1 MPLYEYECGACGQRF
16 EMIRKFADAP
26 LETCRLCGKGPVE
39 KLLSSPAIQFKGE
52 GWYIT
57 DYARKDK
64 KDAGRKDEGSKESGA
79 STKGA
84 SEGSTGS
91 GESSSAGESKSA
103 AKTSETKKSDSGST
117 DSGGKSKPP
126 AASKD

>member
-1 MPLYEYECGACGQRF
+1 MPLYEYECEACGQRF
-16 EMIRKFADAP
+16 EMIRKFSDAP
-26 LETCRLCGKGPVE
+26 LEACRLCGKGPVE

-57 DYARKDK
+57 DYARKGK
-64 KDAGRKDEGSKESGA
+64 KDDGKKDDGAKESGPSA
-79 STKGA
+79 KGT

-91 GESSSAGESKSA
+91 VESSGSGESKPA
-103 AKTSETKKSDSGST
+103 AKASETKKSDSGGSE
-117 DSGGKSKPP
+117 SGGKTKTP